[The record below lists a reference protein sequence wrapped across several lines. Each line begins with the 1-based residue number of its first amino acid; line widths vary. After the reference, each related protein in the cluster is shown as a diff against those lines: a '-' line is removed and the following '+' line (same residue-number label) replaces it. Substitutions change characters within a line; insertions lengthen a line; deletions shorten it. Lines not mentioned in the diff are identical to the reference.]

1 MASPSTNSTAMTKI
15 SGGNIADQLTP
26 AGQRAGADS
35 GDPQLRT
42 LVAEHQAQGNI
53 GFWECQ
59 PGGWPVVDRQDT
71 EVAYILSGAGTISDD
86 ATDITYDIV
95 AGDLLVLPVG
105 WSGRWDISET
115 VTKVYVIY

>member
-1 MASPSTNSTAMTKI
+1 MSSLPTKITAMTLI
-15 SGGNIADQLTP
+15 SGTNIGNQLTP

-42 LVAEHQAQGNI
+42 LVADHHAQGNI

-59 PGGWPVVDRQDT
+59 PGGWPVVNRTDT
-71 EVAYILSGAGTISDD
+71 EVAYILSGAGIITDH
-86 ATDITYDIV
+86 ATGSTYDIA
-95 AGDLLVLPVG
+95 AGDLVILPVG